1 MAFKPVSIPQSQD
14 PEPIDWRLSAI
25 NGGVVYT
32 DLPQKILDNQSDEM
46 LNLYFKERILTK
58 RPGQIYLTEE
68 LQLDPV
74 LSIYEKKYKGFMIVV
89 CGAKMFKVNTST
101 GVFTE
106 IYTGLTKNKGVFFVF
121 KNKAGADI
129 LYYKNG
135 AEYVQFDGTTVTTVV
150 GYIPTV
156 VTGRTP
162 TGGGTAFEPYNR
174 IQGGFR
180 NSFSANGSATVYQLT
195 LSNLDATAVTA
206 TLNGAVKTE
215 GVDFT
220 VNRTTGQVT
229 FSTAPTTGTD
239 NLIITAYKI
248 DTAARLTILSAK
260 YAITFGGD
268 NDTRVFIAG
277 DSTTYYYSGLLD
289 PTYWPENQ
297 YNNAGVDNSFITG
310 FGKQYNVLVVFKE
323 RSMYAV
329 QYDYNS
335 GNPRF
340 PLALLNDSNGCDMPY
355 TIQLIKDNLVW
366 ANTYNGVMILNSTDI
381 KDEKNV
387 STISENINGVNR
399 APGLLQEQNLLEAT
413 TVDFDGHYW
422 ICVNRKV
429 WAWNYEVSPYVNTGN
444 VYEDQRRLAW
454 YPFDNI
460 NANCWFFFNNI
471 LYYGDRNNGRIVEF
485 VDTEYAD
492 FEFPVNA
499 YWSCKLNDFGLF
511 DWTKTILQVR
521 FSTKTD
527 VPTNITTEY
536 IFDKGNRM
544 DPKLDRIISASLA
557 YMGWATWTWQVIR
570 FAKTITKYPGV
581 KSTVYFKVKFSNN
594 EINNNL
600 SIIDLSILWL
610 PLRKAR

>member
-1 MAFKPVSIPQSQD
+1 MTFKQTSIPLSQD

-32 DLPQKILDNQSDEM
+32 DLPQKMLDNQTDEM

-58 RPGQIYLTEE
+58 RPGQSYLTSSIA
-68 LQLDPV
+68 DFPV
-74 LSIYEKKYKGFMIVV
+74 LSIYEKLYKGFMIMAI
-89 CGAKMFKVNTST
+89 GTKLFKCDLSNGTTTQIHS
-101 GVFTE
+101 
-106 IYTGLTKNKGVFFVF
+106 GLTANKGVFFVF
-121 KNKAGADI
+121 KNSAGNDI

-135 AEYVQFDGTTVTTVV
+135 AEFVQFDGTTVSNVV

-156 VTGRTP
+156 VTGRAP
-162 TGGGTAFEPYNR
+162 TGGGTPFEQYNR
-174 IQGGFR
+174 IQPGFR
-180 NSFSANGSATVYQLT
+180 NSFSATGSATIYQLT
-195 LSNLDATAVTA
+195 LGNLDATAVTA
-206 TLNGAVKTE
+206 TLNGVIKTE

-220 VNRTTGQVT
+220 VNRTTGAVT
-229 FSTAPTTGTD
+229 FGVSPTAGTD
-239 NLIITAYKI
+239 NLVITAYKT
-248 DTAARLTILSAK
+248 DSAARLTVLSAK
-260 YAITFGGD
+260 YAVTFGGD

-329 QYDYNS
+329 TYDFNGGS
-335 GNPRF
+335 PRF
-340 PLALLNDSNGCDMPY
+340 PLALLNESNGCDMPY
-355 TIQLIKDNLVW
+355 TIQLIKNNLVW

-387 STISENINGVNR
+387 SPLSENINGTNRVN
-399 APGLLQEQNLLEAT
+399 GLLQESNLKQAT
-413 TVDFDGHYW
+413 SVDFDGHYW
-422 ICVNRKV
+422 LCANEKV
-429 WAWNYEVSPYVNTGN
+429 WAWNYEVTPYVNTGN
-444 VYEDQRRLAW
+444 VYDDQRRLSW

-460 NANCWFFFNNI
+460 NANVFFFNNNV
-471 LYYGDRNNGRIVEF
+471 LYYGDRTIGRVIKFEQTQYNDFGVAVNG
-485 VDTEYAD
+485 
-492 FEFPVNA
+492 
-499 YWSCKLNDFGLF
+499 YWASKLNDFGLF

-527 VPTNITTEY
+527 VPTNVTTEY
-536 IFDKGNRM
+536 ISDNGNRI
-544 DPKLDRIISASLA
+544 DPKVDRVQSASWLTST
-557 YMGWATWTWQVIR
+557 WATWTWRVVR
-570 FAKTITKYPGV
+570 FARTITKYPGV

-594 EINNNL
+594 IIDNNL
-600 SIIDLSILWL
+600 SIIDLSIIWL

>member
-1 MAFKPVSIPQSQD
+1 MAFKPIPMPQSQD

-58 RPGQIYLTEE
+58 RPGQIYLTE
-68 LQLDPV
+68 LLSSGPV
-74 LSIYEKKYKGFMIVV
+74 VSVYEKKYKEFMIIAS
-89 CGAKMFKVNTST
+89 GTKMFKVDVST
-101 GVFTE
+101 GVSTE
-106 IYTGLTKNKGVFFVF
+106 IHTGLTANKGVFFVF

-135 AEYVQFDGTTVTTVV
+135 AQYVQFDGTTVSDVV

-162 TGGGTAFEPYNR
+162 TGGGTPFEQYNR
-174 IQGGFR
+174 IQPGFK
-180 NSFSANGSATVYQLT
+180 NSFSANGSATVYPLT
-195 LSNLDATAVTA
+195 LGGIDATTVTC
-206 TLNGAVKTE
+206 TLNGVSKVE

-229 FSTAPTTGTD
+229 FSVAPTTGTD
-239 NLIITAYKI
+239 NLIITAYKT
-248 DTAARLTILSAK
+248 DAVATASILTTK

-268 NDTRVFIAG
+268 NDTRVFVAG

-297 YNNAGVDNSFITG
+297 FNNAGVDNSFITG

-329 QYDYNS
+329 QYDFNG

-340 PLALLNDSNGCDMPY
+340 PLALLNDTNGCDMPY

-366 ANTYNGVMILNSTDI
+366 CNTYNGVMILNSTDI

-387 STISENINGVNR
+387 SPLSENINGVNR
-399 APGLLQEQNLLEAT
+399 VPGLLQESNLAQAT
-413 TVDFDGHYW
+413 SVDFDGHYW
-422 ICVNRKV
+422 LCVNEKV
-429 WAWNYEVSPYVNTGN
+429 WAWNYEVTPYVNTGN

-454 YPFDNI
+454 FPFDNI

-471 LYYGDRNNGRIVEF
+471 LYYGDRTIGRIVKL
-485 VDTEYAD
+485 VQTEYSD
-492 FEFPVNA
+492 FGASVNA
-499 YWSCKLNDFGLF
+499 YWASKLNDFGLF
-511 DWTKTILQVR
+511 DWTKTILQIR

-536 IFDKGNRM
+536 FADNGNRI
-544 DPKLDRIISASLA
+544 DPKTDRVQSASWA
-557 YMGWATWTWQVIR
+557 TSTWATWTWRVIR
-570 FAKTITKYPGV
+570 FARTITKYPGV

-594 EINNNL
+594 IIDNNL

-610 PLRKAR
+610 PLRKSR